1 MKVSILMVTYNHE
14 KYIAEA
20 LDSVLMQQV
29 DFDYEI
35 VIGDDCSTDNTRSIL
50 IDYHRK
56 NPDKIRLLLQERNLG
71 LYGKYNFIQT
81 YNACQGQYIAM
92 LEGDDYWISPDKL
105 QKQVDFLDTHPN
117 CSLCFHAS
125 KLIFEDG
132 SGRKSVLYVPPEIKP
147 FYTIEDVLGK
157 RDFIHTAS
165 AMFRRG
171 LFGEFPEWFLSPAP
185 GDCVLYILCGQ
196 YGTIGYID
204 EGKSVYRI
212 HKGGIWSSK
221 GLIQRLLI
229 QIELLRTINAHL
241 NFRYDKIIKSTI
253 SSFYYRI
260 AEEYRHN
267 NSRSKALINLLKCI
281 ITSPFNQPVP
291 PHRSF
296 LRMAAWNTPK
306 PVRRIIRLLLGLSRM
321 GNKA

>member
-1 MKVSILMVTYNHE
+1 MKVSVLIVTYNHE
-14 KYIAEA
+14 KYITEA

-35 VIGDDCSTDNTRSIL
+35 VIGDDCSTDNTRNIL
-50 IDYHRK
+50 LRYHRK
-56 NPDKIRLLLQERNLG
+56 NPEKIRLLLQERNLG
-71 LYGKYNFIQT
+71 FNGKYNFIET
-81 YNACQGQYIAM
+81 LNACQGQYFAM

-125 KLIFEDG
+125 KIIFEDG
-132 SGRKSVLYVPPEIKP
+132 SSRKPIVYVPTEIKP

-165 AMFRRG
+165 TMFRRG
-171 LFGEFPEWFLSPAP
+171 LFGEFPKWFLSPAP
-185 GDCVLYILCGQ
+185 GDWVLYILCGQ
-196 YGTIGYID
+196 YGKIGYID
-204 EGKSVYRI
+204 EVKSVYRI
-212 HKGGIWSSK
+212 HSGGIWSSK
-221 GLIQRLLI
+221 GLTQRLLR

-253 SSFYYRI
+253 SFFYYRI

-267 NSRSKALINLLKCI
+267 NSRSKAIMYLLRCI
-281 ITSPFNQPVP
+281 TTSPFNQPVP

-296 LRMAAWNTPK
+296 LRMAAWATPEI
-306 PVRRIIRLLLGLSRM
+306 VRNPIRLLLRLYRR
-321 GNKA
+321 